1 MNLIETRVDGTIYL
15 IDREK
20 IVYVLLKDTKLEFHT
35 LVGLIYLGFATQED
49 AYACYQKVMSFLEAK
64 KPGSIRL

>member
-1 MNLIETRVDGTIYL
+1 MHLIEARVDGTIYL
-15 IDREK
+15 IDRDK

-35 LVGLIYLGFATQED
+35 LVGLIYLGFENHD
-49 AYACYQKVMSFLEAK
+49 AAYGCYQKVMSFLEAK